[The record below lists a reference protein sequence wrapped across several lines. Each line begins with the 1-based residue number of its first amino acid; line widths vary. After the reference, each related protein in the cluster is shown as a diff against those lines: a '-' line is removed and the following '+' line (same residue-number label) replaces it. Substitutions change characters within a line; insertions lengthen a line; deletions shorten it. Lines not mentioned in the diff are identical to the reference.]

1 MIYHMSAYQL
11 PGLAGTVLR
20 MMCLKACCSDENLL
34 VVDLLDK
41 LLLLGLQGKS
51 VKQPSRPDSPGG
63 NSDER
68 RRPGAR
74 RLSSRSSFE
83 EQATLAQYDLA
94 AAITPAIERLLQV
107 VLPACLC

>member
-1 MIYHMSAYQL
+1 MY
-11 PGLAGTVLR
+11 
-20 MMCLKACCSDENLL
+20 LKKFRSDAKLL
-34 VVDLLDK
+34 VIDLTEK
-41 LLLLGLQGKS
+41 LLLLCLQGKS

-107 VLPACLC
+107 FLPACLC

>member
-1 MIYHMSAYQL
+1 
-11 PGLAGTVLR
+11 
-20 MMCLKACCSDENLL
+20 MCLKAFSTDAHLL
-34 VVDLLDK
+34 VIDLHKK
-41 LLLLGLQGKS
+41 LLLLCLQGKS
-51 VKQPSRPDSPGG
+51 VKQPSRPDLPGA

-68 RRPGAR
+68 RQPGAR

-83 EQATLAQYDLA
+83 EQATVALSDLA